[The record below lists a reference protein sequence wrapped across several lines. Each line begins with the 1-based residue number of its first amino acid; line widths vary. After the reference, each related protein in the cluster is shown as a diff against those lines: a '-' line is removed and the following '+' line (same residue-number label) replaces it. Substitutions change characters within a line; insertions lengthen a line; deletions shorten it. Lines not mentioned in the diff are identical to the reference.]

1 LVIVIHKRRGLNLL
15 TTSIGRKLTMI
26 FKKSD
31 SYAQTYNYKKQK
43 EREENVQCDA
53 FCENQSSVTELVD
66 IQKKSKIE

>member
-1 LVIVIHKRRGLNLL
+1 
-15 TTSIGRKLTMI
+15 MI